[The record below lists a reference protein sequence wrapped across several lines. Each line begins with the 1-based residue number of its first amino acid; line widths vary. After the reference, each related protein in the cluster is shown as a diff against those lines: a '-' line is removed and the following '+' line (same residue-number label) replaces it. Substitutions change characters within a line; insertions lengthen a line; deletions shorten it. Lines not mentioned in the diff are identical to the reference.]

1 MPTTPPL
8 PTVASSQRP
17 ANASSQRP
25 AVTSSQRPAI
35 ELRDPVHGAIPV
47 NAGELAVIDTPLF
60 QRLRGV
66 RQLGFGEHV
75 FPGAVHH
82 RYLHSIGA
90 MHVAGRVAEKLIAR
104 FTLAP
109 ASETRFIQLARLAAL
124 LHDVG
129 HPPLSHAAESLL
141 PTRGELLGPDVTDAG
156 SVASHED
163 MTHLILTASHLS
175 TTLDAAFAD
184 LGIKSGD
191 IAAIITDKYPKGDVF
206 VESGC
211 ESGPDGNI
219 DFGPL
224 LHQLVSGELDV
235 DRMDYLLRDS
245 YFTGVRYGTYD
256 QLWLLSNIEAVVVDG
271 ASEVAGAAGV
281 RGVNGAAGIAGIAG
295 IAGVAGIARLAV
307 DMRALPAF
315 EHFLLA
321 RYHMF
326 QMVYYHPIS
335 DAYDATLR
343 RYLASVGP
351 EARFPADLDAFVHC
365 TDAWLKT
372 RLEASSDEWARRVV
386 ERRPYALLAELR
398 TDDERRTLRP
408 LLDDAMRRE
417 GIALHWHSARP
428 VLSRYAVSPVA
439 HRNDP
444 LLVVDHRPPVGRGP
458 RIRPIEEV
466 TDLFE
471 RYERVLRIERAYV
484 LPEDRK
490 RARELQRSLG

>member
-1 MPTTPPL
+1 MTAVL
-8 PTVASSQRP
+8 PSQR
-17 ANASSQRP
+17 Q
-25 AVTSSQRPAI
+25 AI

-47 NAGELAVIDTPLF
+47 FAGELQVIDTPLF

-90 MHVAGRVAEKLIAR
+90 MHVAGHVVRRLIESLVPDGIDR
-104 FTLAP
+104 
-109 ASETRFIQLARLAAL
+109 TRLIQLARLAAL

-141 PTRGELLGPDVTDAG
+141 PTRGALLGPDVAEPDET
-156 SVASHED
+156 ASHED
-163 MTHLILTASHLS
+163 MTFVILTRSELS
-175 TTLDAAFAD
+175 ATLTRAFAD
-184 LGIKSGD
+184 LGITGAD
-191 IAAIITDKYPKGDVF
+191 VAAIIAERHPRSPAFHAAGL
-206 VESGC
+206 
-211 ESGPDGNI
+211 

-256 QLWLLSNIEAVVVDG
+256 YAWL
-271 ASEVAGAAGV
+271 
-281 RGVNGAAGIAGIAG
+281 VNNVQAIALD
-295 IAGVAGIARLAV
+295 GVAKLAV

-343 RYLASVGP
+343 RYLGSVGP
-351 EARFPADLDAFVHC
+351 DARLPADLDTFTTC
-365 TDAWLKT
+365 TDAWLKD
-372 RLEASSDEWARRVV
+372 RLERSPDEWAHRVV
-386 ERRPYALLAELR
+386 TRRPYTLIAELR
-398 TDDERRTLRP
+398 TADEQAALKP
-408 LLDDAMRRE
+408 K
-417 GIALHWHSARP
+417 IAAALAAADIAVHWHSARP
-428 VLSRYAVSPVA
+428 VLSRYAVSPAA
-439 HRNDP
+439 HRKDP
-444 LLVVDHRPPVGRGP
+444 LLVVDHRPPIGKGP

-484 LPEDRK
+484 VPEDKRK
-490 RARELQRSLG
+490 ARDLLKTLG

>member
-1 MPTTPPL
+1 M
-8 PTVASSQRP
+8 TVALPSQR
-17 ANASSQRP
+17 Q
-25 AVTSSQRPAI
+25 AI
-35 ELRDPVHGAIPV
+35 ELRDPVHGAVPV
-47 NAGELAVIDTPLF
+47 FAGELRVIDTPLF

-66 RQLGFGEHV
+66 RQLGFGEFV

-90 MHVAGRVAEKLIAR
+90 MHVAGQVARRLVEPLV
-104 FTLAP
+104 
-109 ASETRFIQLARLAAL
+109 SEPRDRTRLIQLARLAAL

-141 PTRGELLGPDVTDAG
+141 PTRGTLLGPDVSQPDET
-156 SVASHED
+156 ASHED
-163 MTHLILTASHLS
+163 MTYVILTRGALS
-175 TTLDAAFAD
+175 ATLDDAFAD
-184 LGIKSGD
+184 LGITGAD
-191 IAAIITDKYPKGDVF
+191 IAAIIAERHPRSPVLHAADL
-206 VESGC
+206 
-211 ESGPDGNI
+211 

-256 QLWLLSNIEAVVVDG
+256 FAWLVNNVEAIAIDG
-271 ASEVAGAAGV
+271 V
-281 RGVNGAAGIAGIAG
+281 
-295 IAGVAGIARLAV
+295 ARLAV
-307 DMRALPAF
+307 DTRALPAF

-351 EARFPADLDAFVHC
+351 NARLPADLESFTGC
-365 TDAWLKT
+365 NDAWLKD
-372 RLEASSDEWARRVV
+372 RLERSGDEWAARVIT
-386 ERRPYALLAELR
+386 RRPYALIAELR
-398 TDDERRTLRP
+398 TTDEQATLKP
-408 LLDDAMRRE
+408 LIADALATA
-417 GIALHWHSARP
+417 GIDVHWHSARP

-439 HRNDP
+439 HRKDP
-444 LLVVDHRPPVGRGP
+444 LLVVDHRPPIGKGP

-471 RYERVLRIERAYV
+471 RYERVLRVERAYV
-484 LPEDRK
+484 VPEDKR
-490 RARELQRSLG
+490 RARDLLKTLG